1 MSGAPRPALYP
12 RCCFHLS
19 PTFNV
24 WCLLR
29 AADIQSLDQHAGFE
43 GTIVWIHDFYFHRNL
58 PIRWV
63 RIVGVVVAV
72 DEFSGRRVFMIDDS
86 SGVCIESVTAY
97 TPPPNPDKAVEAST
111 NIVGASGG
119 QSSTDGAKQQQQQQ
133 PQLATYG
140 QPATNDAKQPSAQQQ
155 PPQLPYEEI
164 DVGAVVD
171 VKGKL
176 TTFRGEMQ
184 ITIEKMAHLKGTAQE
199 VTLWEKRAKFRR
211 EVLDQ
216 PWILTD
222 REVRRC
228 RKEAERS
235 ATDFERN
242 KKRIKEAVARAA
254 SHADKPWKAGKELE
268 RSEAERSETDAERK
282 KKRVEE
288 AAHRAA
294 ASRAGKPWKAT
305 TKAEGPET
313 NAERKMRRIKEAAA
327 RAALH
332 VNKPWKTSSKRS
344 GGDGEY

>member
-1 MSGAPRPALYP
+1 MSGASRPALYP
-12 RCCFHLS
+12 RCCFYLS

-24 WCLLR
+24 WCLLQT
-29 AADIQSLDQHAGFE
+29 ADIQRLDQHAGFG
-43 GTIVWIHDFYFHRNL
+43 GTILQHNHKEREGGFVDPGPGQEFYFHRNL

-63 RIVGVVVAV
+63 RIVGVVVAI
-72 DEFSGRRVFMIDDS
+72 DDFAGRRVFTIDDS
-86 SGVCIESVTAY
+86 SEVCIESVTTY
-97 TPPPNPDKAVEAST
+97 TPPPNPDKAVEANT
-111 NIVGASGG
+111 KTVGASDG
-119 QSSTDGAKQQQQQQ
+119 QSATDGAKQQQQQQ
-133 PQLATYG
+133 QL
-140 QPATNDAKQPSAQQQ
+140 
-155 PPQLPYEEI
+155 PQLPYEEI

-211 EVLDQ
+211 DVLDQ
-216 PWILTD
+216 PWTLTD

-235 ATDFERN
+235 VTDAERK
-242 KKRIKEAVARAA
+242 KKRIKEAVARAT
-254 SHADKPWKAGKELE
+254 SHGDKPWETGREPE

-282 KKRVEE
+282 KERIEE
-288 AAHRAA
+288 AAPRAA
-294 ASRAGKPWKAT
+294 ASHANKPWKAPK
-305 TKAEGPET
+305 KAEGLET
-313 NAERKMRRIKEAAA
+313 DAERKIRRIKEAAA
-327 RAALH
+327 RAASH

>member
-1 MSGAPRPALYP
+1 M
-12 RCCFHLS
+12 
-19 PTFNV
+19 
-24 WCLLR
+24 
-29 AADIQSLDQHAGFE
+29 
-43 GTIVWIHDFYFHRNL
+43 
-58 PIRWV
+58 

-72 DEFSGRRVFMIDDS
+72 DEFSGRRVFTIDDS

-111 NIVGASGG
+111 KIIGASGG
-119 QSSTDGAKQQQQQQ
+119 QSSTDKAKQQQQQAQ
-133 PQLATYG
+133 QATYG

-155 PPQLPYEEI
+155 QQQQQPQLPYEEI

-235 ATDFERN
+235 ATEAERD

-254 SHADKPWKAGKELE
+254 SHADKPWIAGKELE
-268 RSEAERSETDAERK
+268 RSEAERLETDAERK

-288 AAHRAA
+288 AAPRAA
-294 ASRAGKPWKAT
+294 ASRAGKPWKAP
-305 TKAEGPET
+305 TKADGPET
-313 NAERKMRRIKEAAA
+313 DAERKTRRIKEAAA

-332 VNKPWKTSSKRS
+332 VNKPWKTSLKRS